1 MPLAALLLILGGLLS
16 GLLFVAFV
24 RRGGE
29 TLVGTPGIYVN
40 GMQSAFEASQRSV
53 EYNTQAAP
61 PTWTLMSIGRIA
73 AGVWLGLWLFVFS
86 AAVPAII
93 IYRTWVDHGK

>member
-24 RRGGE
+24 RRSGE
-29 TLVGTPGIYVN
+29 TLAGMPGIYVN
-40 GMQSAFEASQRSV
+40 GPQSAFEASQRSV
-53 EYNTQAAP
+53 EYNRPAAP

-86 AAVPAII
+86 ASVPAII
-93 IYRTWVDHGK
+93 IYRTWVESGK